1 MSKAIDKEAKQL
13 ILCIVVTTISI
24 ASMGS
29 YLNATYL
36 NAIAQEGNI
45 IKLSDISDNFKALL
59 VNNQSQITNQT
70 AIAIESLQNE
80 EGTLSVKALEN
91 LPRGSTLINTIVNA
105 PMKIYQLEQIGRIVE
120 NGLMVNQTS

>member
-1 MSKAIDKEAKQL
+1 MSKAKAIDKEIKQL
-13 ILCIVVTTISI
+13 YLSIVLTAVAIV
-24 ASMGS
+24 SMGS
-29 YLNATYL
+29 YFNV
-36 NAIAQEGNI
+36 IAQEGSI
-45 IKLSDISDNFKALL
+45 IKLSDISDNFKTLL
-59 VNNQSQITNQT
+59 INNQSQITNET

-80 EGTLSVKALEN
+80 EKTLSVNALEN

>member
-1 MSKAIDKEAKQL
+1 MTKVIDKEAKQL

-29 YLNATYL
+29 YL

-80 EGTLSVKALEN
+80 ERTLSVNALEN
-91 LPRGSTLINTIVNA
+91 LPRGSTLIHTLVNA

>member
-1 MSKAIDKEAKQL
+1 MSKAKAIDKEVKQL
-13 ILCIVVTTISI
+13 YLSIVLTAVAIV
-24 ASMGS
+24 SMGS
-29 YLNATYL
+29 YF
-36 NAIAQEGNI
+36 NAIAQEGSI
-45 IKLSDISDNFKALL
+45 IKLSDISDNFKTLL
-59 VNNQSQITNQT
+59 INNQSQITNQT

-80 EGTLSVKALEN
+80 EKTLSVNALEN

>member
-1 MSKAIDKEAKQL
+1 MAKAIDKEVHQL
-13 ILCIVVTTISI
+13 YLSIVLTAVAII
-24 ASMGS
+24 SMGS
-29 YLNATYL
+29 YFNV
-36 NAIAQEGNI
+36 IAQEGNI
-45 IKLSDISDNFKALL
+45 LKLTDISDNFKTLL
-59 VNNQSQITNQT
+59 INNQSQITNET

-80 EGTLSVKALEN
+80 EKTLSVNALEN

>member
-1 MSKAIDKEAKQL
+1 MSKAIDNEAKQL

-29 YLNATYL
+29 YLS
-36 NAIAQEGNI
+36 AIAQEGNI

-80 EGTLSVKALEN
+80 EKTLSVNALEN

-105 PMKIYQLEQIGRIVE
+105 PMKIYQLEQIGQIVE
-120 NGLMVNQTS
+120 TGLMVNQTS

>member
-13 ILCIVVTTISI
+13 ILCIVITTISI

-29 YLNATYL
+29 YLNA
-36 NAIAQEGNI
+36 IAQEGSI

-80 EGTLSVKALEN
+80 ERTLSVNALEN

-105 PMKIYQLEQIGRIVE
+105 PMKIYQLEQIGKIVE
-120 NGLMVNQTS
+120 NSLMVNQTS

>member
-1 MSKAIDKEAKQL
+1 MPKAKAIDKEINQL
-13 ILCIVVTTISI
+13 YLSIVLTAVAIV
-24 ASMGS
+24 SMGS
-29 YLNATYL
+29 YFNV
-36 NAIAQEGNI
+36 IAQEGSI
-45 IKLSDISDNFKALL
+45 IKLSDISDNFKTLL
-59 VNNQSQITNQT
+59 INNQSQITNQT

-80 EGTLSVKALEN
+80 EKTLSVNALEN

>member
-1 MSKAIDKEAKQL
+1 MSKVIDKEAKQL

-29 YLNATYL
+29 YLNA
-36 NAIAQEGNI
+36 IAQEGSI

-59 VNNQSQITNQT
+59 INNQSQITNQT

-80 EGTLSVKALEN
+80 ERTLSVNALEN

-105 PMKIYQLEQIGRIVE
+105 PMKIYQLEQIGKIVE
-120 NGLMVNQTS
+120 NSLMINQTS

>member
-1 MSKAIDKEAKQL
+1 MFKAKAIDKEVKQL
-13 ILCIVVTTISI
+13 YLSIVLTAVAIV
-24 ASMGS
+24 SMGS
-29 YLNATYL
+29 YFNV
-36 NAIAQEGNI
+36 IAQEGSI
-45 IKLSDISDNFKALL
+45 IKLSDISDNFKTLL
-59 VNNQSQITNQT
+59 INNQSQVTNQT

-80 EGTLSVKALEN
+80 EKTLSVNALEN

>member
-1 MSKAIDKEAKQL
+1 MSKAKAIDKEVKQL
-13 ILCIVVTTISI
+13 YLSIVLTAVAIV
-24 ASMGS
+24 SMGS
-29 YLNATYL
+29 YFNV
-36 NAIAQEGNI
+36 IAQEGSI
-45 IKLSDISDNFKALL
+45 IKLSDISDNFKTLL
-59 VNNQSQITNQT
+59 INNQSQITNQT

-80 EGTLSVKALEN
+80 EKTLSINALEN

>member
-24 ASMGS
+24 TSMGS
-29 YLNATYL
+29 YL

-80 EGTLSVKALEN
+80 ERTLSVNALEN

-105 PMKIYQLEQIGRIVE
+105 PMKIYQLEQIGKIVE

>member
-1 MSKAIDKEAKQL
+1 MSKAIDNEAKQL
-13 ILCIVVTTISI
+13 ILYIVVTAISI

-29 YLNATYL
+29 YLS
-36 NAIAQEGNI
+36 AIAQEGNI

-80 EGTLSVKALEN
+80 ERTLSVNALEN

-105 PMKIYQLEQIGRIVE
+105 PMKIYQLEQIGKIVE

>member
-1 MSKAIDKEAKQL
+1 MSKAKAIDKEVKQL
-13 ILCIVVTTISI
+13 YLSIVLTAVAIV
-24 ASMGS
+24 SMGS
-29 YLNATYL
+29 YFNV
-36 NAIAQEGNI
+36 IAQEGSI
-45 IKLSDISDNFKALL
+45 IKLSDISDNFKTLL
-59 VNNQSQITNQT
+59 INNQSQITNET

-80 EGTLSVKALEN
+80 EKTLSVNALEN

>member
-1 MSKAIDKEAKQL
+1 MSKAIDNEAKQL

-29 YLNATYL
+29 YLS
-36 NAIAQEGNI
+36 AIAQEGNI

-80 EGTLSVKALEN
+80 ERTLSVNALEN

-105 PMKIYQLEQIGRIVE
+105 PMKIYQLEQIGKIVE

>member
-1 MSKAIDKEAKQL
+1 MSKAKAIDKEVKQL
-13 ILCIVVTTISI
+13 YLSIVLTAVAIV
-24 ASMGS
+24 SMGS
-29 YLNATYL
+29 YFNV
-36 NAIAQEGNI
+36 IAQEGSI
-45 IKLSDISDNFKALL
+45 IKLSDLSDNFKTLL
-59 VNNQSQITNQT
+59 INNQSQITNQT

-80 EGTLSVKALEN
+80 EKTLSVNALEN

>member
-1 MSKAIDKEAKQL
+1 MTKVIDKEAKQL

-29 YLNATYL
+29 YL

-80 EGTLSVKALEN
+80 ERTLSVNALEN
-91 LPRGSTLINTIVNA
+91 LPRGSTLINTLVNA

>member
-13 ILCIVVTTISI
+13 LLCIVVTTISI

-29 YLNATYL
+29 YLS
-36 NAIAQEGNI
+36 AIAQEGNI

-80 EGTLSVKALEN
+80 ERTLSVNALEN

>member
-13 ILCIVVTTISI
+13 ILCIIVTTISI

-29 YLNATYL
+29 YL

-80 EGTLSVKALEN
+80 ERTLSVNALEN

-105 PMKIYQLEQIGRIVE
+105 PMKIYQLEQIGKIVE

>member
-1 MSKAIDKEAKQL
+1 MSKVIDKEAKQL

-29 YLNATYL
+29 YLNA
-36 NAIAQEGNI
+36 IAQEGSI

-80 EGTLSVKALEN
+80 ERTLSVNALEN